1 MVGGS
6 FLEEMD
12 RDEIIIGKEVAGG
25 YGGTVNPPPDRGP
38 VMYVA
43 RMDAFLN
50 RWFTT
55 YAAARESLDSEG
67 GYLLPYR
74 TQFFVTVAGAIR
86 ELGLDPDD
94 PDWALIGR
102 DWVRPN
108 DPEARARLERQ
119 RLLAI

>member
-1 MVGGS
+1 MTATG
-6 FLEEMD
+6 
-12 RDEIIIGKEVAGG
+12 
-25 YGGTVNPPPDRGP
+25 PPDRGP
-38 VMYVA
+38 IMYVA

-50 RWFTT
+50 RWFTA
-55 YAAARESLDSEG
+55 YAAARESLESEG

-74 TQFFVTVAGAIR
+74 NQFFVAVAGAIR

-94 PDWALIGR
+94 PDWQRIGW

-108 DPEARARLERQ
+108 DTEARARLERK